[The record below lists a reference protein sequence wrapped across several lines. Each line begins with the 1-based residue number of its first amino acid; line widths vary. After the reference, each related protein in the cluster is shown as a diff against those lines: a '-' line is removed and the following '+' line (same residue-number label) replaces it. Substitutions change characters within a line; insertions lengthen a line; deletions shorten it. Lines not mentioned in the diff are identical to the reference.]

1 MTPDEA
7 GVLLG
12 MAATVDN
19 RKPDADAAKAW
30 AAMLDGLRL
39 EDCIVAIREHY
50 SKSTEWLM
58 PAKVR
63 ADVRRIRAARIE
75 KHPPL
80 VPPPGL
86 DDDAER
92 TWLAAAKRRI
102 GDGEVID
109 CDAPYALVAAPTG
122 IRELIAAATHP
133 TPEETP

>member
-30 AAMLDGLRL
+30 AAMLHGLRL
-39 EDCIVAIREHY
+39 EDCIEAIRDHY
-50 SKSTEWLM
+50 TASTEWLM

-63 ADVRRIRAARIE
+63 ADVKRIRAKRIE

-86 DDDAER
+86 DDAAELS
-92 TWLAAAKRRI
+92 WLAAARRRI

-109 CDAPYALVAAPTG
+109 CDAPYELTAAPEHL
-122 IRELIAAATHP
+122 RELIAATN
-133 TPEETP
+133 TDPEETR